1 MMGLCKTVNIMF
13 IISPGAMGINFVL
26 LVFKNHGLI

>member
-13 IISPGAMGINFVL
+13 IISPGATGITFVL
-26 LVFKNHGLI
+26 LVFKDHGLS